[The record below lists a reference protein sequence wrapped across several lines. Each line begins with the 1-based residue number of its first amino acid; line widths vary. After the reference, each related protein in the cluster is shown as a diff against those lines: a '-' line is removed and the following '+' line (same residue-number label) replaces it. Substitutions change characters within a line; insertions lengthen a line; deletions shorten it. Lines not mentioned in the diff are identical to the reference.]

1 MQIKSGDLVLFSG
14 DLESLLAGLPA
25 EEIEV
30 IREGISRQPFRVV
43 ALATDGSIEVE
54 LSFADET
61 HFFYVSAADL
71 QPIV

>member
-1 MQIKSGDLVLFSG
+1 M
-14 DLESLLAGLPA
+14 
-25 EEIEV
+25 

-43 ALATDGSIEVE
+43 ALTTDGSVEVE

-71 QPIV
+71 QPIA